1 MKETSWRTTVVN
13 MLGPLGAF
21 SVENPAHPGTPDINC
36 TAGWIELKKAE
47 WPARDDTPVDI
58 DMRQTQR
65 IWHRRWRRHGG
76 FSWTLTK
83 VNEEIWILHD
93 GRWSADHLGNV
104 TREVLIANAVTV
116 WWNGPTAAELIT
128 TLIKHR
134 RGQR

>member
-47 WPARDDTPVDI
+47 WPARDETLVDI
-58 DMRQTQR
+58 DMRAAQR
-65 IWHRRWRRHGG
+65 VWHRRWRRHGG
-76 FSWTLTK
+76 FSWTLCNIDKT
-83 VNEEIWILHD
+83 WFLHD
-93 GRWSADHLGNV
+93 GRWSADFLGLVPRAEIVSNA
-104 TREVLIANAVTV
+104 IAA
-116 WWNGPTAAELIT
+116 WWNGPTAEQLIT
-128 TLIKHR
+128 ALIKHR